1 MSASKPTTVDYV
13 SPEASCEW
21 SIQNEPMKSAMQA
34 VTSSVAA
41 RGSLRSTLFHEPE
54 LPRSVTSLLSSIHEA
69 VKREKGAAITRE
81 LRR

>member
-1 MSASKPTTVDYV
+1 MSASEPTTVDYA
-13 SPEASCEW
+13 SPEARCEW
-21 SIQNEPMKSAMQA
+21 SIQNEPVKSAMQA

-54 LPRSVTSLLSSIHEA
+54 LPRSVTSLLSSVHEA

-81 LRR
+81 SRR